1 MMSFDDANKLC
12 KGRIKAKS
20 LNAEQYFF
28 YKSIITTLLLS
39 KFKIKNCPDEIRSD
53 NILKSLLYG
62 GVSAMSNRVK
72 WTDDTSNHNY
82 VGVPILTGVT
92 QYPDYYE
99 FAQLV
104 NPRGQTEAL
113 SIGNDIAVGYN
124 NLVHTPEFDI
134 VRFAL
139 FLTEVDT
146 SMHVNVLNARLSPA
160 FRASSQSEAKKFDAV
175 RDKIYTGE
183 LSTIVLN
190 DFETGGDYTSEPSH
204 IINFTDVKNVDKIQY
219 LVKLH
224 DDLIRRLCNLHGV
237 SMNTTGK
244 MAQLTTAEVNE
255 YEGLSSI
262 YVNQQYDLLCEYIEE
277 SNKINGFNMYVE
289 FGEALQRFK
298 RGELKL
304 DETLEEIEKEGV
316 ENNGD
321 LHDAK
326 SEGKTESIKQE
337 SDRNTDTNI
346 D

>member
-1 MMSFDDANKLC
+1 MMTFDDANKWC

-72 WTDDTSNHNY
+72 WTDNNSSHNY
-82 VGVPILTGVT
+82 VGFPILTGVT

-113 SIGNDIAVGYN
+113 TIGKDIAVGYN
-124 NLVHTPEFDI
+124 NLVHTPEFDV

-146 SMHVNVLNARLSPA
+146 SMHANVLNARLSPA

-190 DFETGGDYTSEPSH
+190 DFENGGDYTSEPSH

-277 SNKINGFNMYVE
+277 SNRINGFNMTVE
-289 FGEALQRFK
+289 WGEALQRFK

-304 DETLEEIEKEGV
+304 DETLDVIKKESEVDVDG
-316 ENNGD
+316 

-326 SEGKTESIKQE
+326 LERKIEGDGKESNR
-337 SDRNTDTNI
+337 DTDADI